1 VASVNP
7 ALQGALL
14 GMVAGTGAA
23 ISLSRV
29 PALRRPRLDDR
40 LAPYLRDSARPSRLL
55 LTERPLT
62 PFPTLER
69 IVGPVIV
76 DAAQVLERVLGGAA
90 SVRRRLEQTGRDV
103 TLEDFRAEQVLWGG
117 AGLLAGLAASLLLGA
132 NGGFRPVP
140 LLVLCLI
147 SAVTGVL
154 ARDRWLSRE
163 VARREDRMM
172 AEFPTIAEL
181 LALAVAA
188 GEGAV
193 GALERVTT
201 ISGGE
206 LARELGRALADARA
220 GASLVQALQ
229 GIATRTT
236 LPALARFVDGVAVA
250 VERGTPLAEVLRAQA
265 VDVREAGKRALL
277 EAGGRKEIA
286 MMVPVVFLVLPVTVL
301 FALFPGFFGFSFA
314 G

>member
-1 VASVNP
+1 MN
-7 ALQGALL
+7 AL
-14 GMVAGTGAA
+14 TGAGLGLLA
-23 ISLSRV
+23 GLGLVLAATRI
-29 PALRRPRLDDR
+29 PALRRPTLDDR
-40 LAPYLRDSARPSRLL
+40 LAPYLRDTARPSRLL
-55 LTERPLT
+55 ASGRSLT

-69 IVGPVIV
+69 ILGPFVS
-76 DAAQVLERVLGGAA
+76 DAARLLERVLGGAT
-90 SVRRRLEQTGRDV
+90 SIRHRLEQAGRGMTID
-103 TLEDFRAEQVLWGG
+103 EFRAEQVLWGG
-117 AGLLAGLAASLLLGA
+117 GGLLAGIGASLLFSA
-132 NGGFRPVP
+132 NGSFRPVP
-140 LLVLCLI
+140 LLVLCVI
-147 SAVTGVL
+147 CAVTGVL

-163 VARREDRMM
+163 VAKREERMM

-188 GEGAV
+188 GEGAI
-193 GALERVTT
+193 GALERVTR
-201 ISGGE
+201 ISRGE
-206 LARELGRALADARA
+206 LSRELARALADARS

-229 GIATRTT
+229 GIATRTS
-236 LPALARFVDGVAVA
+236 LPPLARFVDGVAIA

-301 FALFPGFFGFSFA
+301 FALFPGFFGFSFS